1 MNVTLSK
8 PTNVCIYICIHIYID
23 YTYIS
28 NIYIYTPLST
38 IPYLLNTSPTIHRR
52 GLLDLQGAGQ
62 KSIRRFAKEQLP
74 RGRLLHHP
82 PVAKVERK

>member
-1 MNVTLSK
+1 MCVYIYVYIYTLI
-8 PTNVCIYICIHIYID
+8 THIFQ
-23 YTYIS
+23 
-28 NIYIYTPLST
+28 IYIYTPLST